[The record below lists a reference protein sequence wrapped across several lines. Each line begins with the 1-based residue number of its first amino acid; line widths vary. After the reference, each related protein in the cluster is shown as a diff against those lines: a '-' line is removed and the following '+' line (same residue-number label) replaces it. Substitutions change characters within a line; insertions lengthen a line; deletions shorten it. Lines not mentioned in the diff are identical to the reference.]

1 MRTSRLVAAALATAV
16 SGIGAANAE
25 SFLPDAEDT
34 GMSWKAWQNEAYT
47 QQRSRY
53 LYPGGR
59 VPGQAYSAPG
69 LVYGGAPPLYDPYR
83 RVEVYVPGGTYYY
96 YQPYPPG
103 Y

>member
-1 MRTSRLVAAALATAV
+1 MRKSLIL
-16 SGIGAANAE
+16 GAAIALGMASGAPALAE
-25 SFLPDAEDT
+25 SFLPHTEDT
-34 GMSWKAWQNEAYT
+34 GTSWKAWHNEVYN

-69 LVYGGAPPLYDPYR
+69 DVYGGTPAPYYMRPPQ
-83 RVEVYVPGGTYYY
+83 VVYVPQGAYT